1 MRIEKTHYR
10 ILATIILCI
19 LYVMCLYL
27 FFNFYY
33 YSLNYKL
40 VRLFLLTLLINIVI
54 FFIANKSL
62 IVMTLMVII
71 GNFSFT
77 IIMFLLFGDNS
88 ILSDMDIIDILGY
101 FIFYFI
107 GTLLDGNFLIPFIL
121 RNVKIILNK
130 KR

>member
-1 MRIEKTHYR
+1 
-10 ILATIILCI
+10 
-19 LYVMCLYL
+19 
-27 FFNFYY
+27 
-33 YSLNYKL
+33 
-40 VRLFLLTLLINIVI
+40 
-54 FFIANKSL
+54 
-62 IVMTLMVII
+62 MTLMVII